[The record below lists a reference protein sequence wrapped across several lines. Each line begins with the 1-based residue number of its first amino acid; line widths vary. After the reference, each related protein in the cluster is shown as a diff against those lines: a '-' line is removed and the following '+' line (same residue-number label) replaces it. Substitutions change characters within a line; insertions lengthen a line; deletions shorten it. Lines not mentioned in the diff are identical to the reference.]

1 MATGKRS
8 IVRKNDVLLREY
20 LEFLREHQCVAEATI
35 VIRRHFVSP
44 FLEYIGE
51 IAVPS
56 RIHRLT
62 AKIVHDYIIATTP
75 PLTRASKKHV
85 TSSIRSFL
93 RFLHIR
99 GFLKRDLVQAVPVIT
114 TRKLDRLPRGI
125 PWKSVEKLLCAPD
138 RRTHSGRRDFAILLL
153 LARYGVRIG
162 QVTTL
167 RLENIRWKE
176 NVIHFS
182 PSKGGNALRLPLED
196 DVAHALLSYIG
207 KDRGRHNFKEVF
219 LTLWEPRRPLGLQN
233 HFWQVLE
240 KYYRRAGLPDKVRGS
255 RAIRHAFATRLME
268 KKVPIKAIADLLG
281 HRWIDTTFIYTKV
294 DVPQLRL
301 LARDWPGSCK

>member
-1 MATGKRS
+1 MAIEKRS
-8 IVRKNDVLLREY
+8 VCRSEGALLREY
-20 LEFLREHQCVAEATI
+20 LQFLREHQCVADATI

-44 FLEYIGE
+44 FLDYIGE

-62 AKIVHDYIIATTP
+62 AKIVHDYIIETSP
-75 PLTRASKKHV
+75 PLHRASKKHV

-93 RFLHIR
+93 RFLHVR
-99 GFLKRDLVQAVPVIT
+99 GFLRRDLVEAVPVIT
-114 TRKLDRLPRGI
+114 TRNLDRLPRGI
-125 PWKSVEKLLCAPD
+125 PWKSVERLLRAPD
-138 RRTHSGRRDFAILLL
+138 RRTHSGRRSYAILLL

-167 RLENIRWKE
+167 CLADIRWKE
-176 NVIHFS
+176 KVIHFR

-196 DVAHALLSYIG
+196 DVAHALLSYIS

-219 LTLWEPRRPLGLQN
+219 LTLREPRRPLGLQN
-233 HFWQVLE
+233 HLWQVLE
-240 KYYRRAGLPDKVRGS
+240 KYYQRAGLPDTVHGTRL
-255 RAIRHAFATRLME
+255 IRHAFATRLME
-268 KKVPIKAIADLLG
+268 KRVPIKTIADLLG

-301 LARDWPGSCK
+301 LARDWPGRCV